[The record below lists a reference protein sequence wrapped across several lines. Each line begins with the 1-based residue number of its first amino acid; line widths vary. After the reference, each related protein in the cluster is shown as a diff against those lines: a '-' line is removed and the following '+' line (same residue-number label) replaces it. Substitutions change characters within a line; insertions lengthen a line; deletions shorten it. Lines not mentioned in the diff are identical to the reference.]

1 MTVQISTRCR
11 RLITVTAAF
20 LTLVGTTGCADG
32 IEGTAALLR
41 SGKFDAALKNAC
53 ASGEVVPATSLI
65 PENWDRILVIPE
77 GTYGYMVNDILGF
90 HYTND
95 NSYFGYSYTGIL
107 FDDEKEIVEFSYNN
121 GVNPPPVELP
131 SSGYIFDADSLSVTP
146 RSETP
151 ESMQKW
157 LERRNQDCILLSP
170 DDTEAFNY

>member
-1 MTVQISTRCR
+1 MTAQISTQCR

-20 LTLVGTTGCADG
+20 LILLGTTACA
-32 IEGTAALLR
+32 ESAERHAASFR
-41 SGKFDAALKNAC
+41 AGKFDAALKKAC
-53 ASGEVVPATSLI
+53 ASGEVVLATSLI
-65 PENWDRILVIPE
+65 PEKWDRMLVIPE
-77 GTYGYMVNDILGF
+77 GTYGNMVNDILGF
-90 HYTND
+90 HYTHED
-95 NSYFGYSYTGIL
+95 SYFGNYYTGIL
-107 FDDEKEIVEFSYNN
+107 LN
-121 GVNPPPVELP
+121 GTKRVVQINFGRSVNPPPVELP